1 MAAPRRKN
9 LSRGKRL
16 NVAKAWVAA
25 YSGGNLV
32 RGYTKWFGV
41 SEVCAIVELRMLGV
55 EIPESRLEQATRNE
69 KARAARRA
77 ERKQKRAEMDGW
89 VDADETFAFVA
100 GYTPG
105 GAPYGVEQDVAD
117 AAWDPH
123 LAWRRVQD
131 EMYEDDDLPF

>member
-1 MAAPRRKN
+1 MAAPGRKRLN
-9 LSRGKRL
+9 RARRL
-16 NVAKAWVAA
+16 NVAKEWVAA
-25 YSGGNLV
+25 YPGGNLI

-41 SEVCAIVELRMLGV
+41 SEVCAVVELRMLGV
-55 EIPESRLEQATRNE
+55 EIPESRLEQAKRSE

-77 ERKQKRAEMDGW
+77 ERKQDPGRD
-89 VDADETFAFVA
+89 DADETFAFVA

-123 LAWRRVQD
+123 RAWHRVLDDMVED
-131 EMYEDDDLPF
+131 EELPF